1 MKLISTNIELT
12 ASEKIGYFKINQKG
26 KISQFIEEQHI
37 EEARDL
43 LNFYMELKK
52 EGKTLELVN

>member
-1 MKLISTNIELT
+1 MRLISTNIELT
-12 ASEKIGYFKINQKG
+12 ANDKIGYFKINQKG
-26 KISQFIEEQHI
+26 KTSQFIEEQYL

-52 EGKTLELVN
+52 EGKTIELVN

>member
-1 MKLISTNIELT
+1 MKLISTNIVLT
-12 ASEKIGYFKINQKG
+12 ANEKIGYFKINQKD
-26 KISQFIEEQHI
+26 KTSQFIEEQHL

-52 EGKTLELVN
+52 EGKTIELVN